1 MNRVRSNTCLLNV
14 GIPTPTYHTRHFQQ
28 AIQEGQAIKE
38 QVLYIEGIVI
48 EENIILHILGG
59 DPR

>member
-1 MNRVRSNTCLLNV
+1 MYAQTFVLNV
-14 GIPTPTYHTRHFQQ
+14 GVPTPTYFKSTRHFQQ

-38 QVLYIEGIVI
+38 EVLYSEGIII
-48 EENIILHILGG
+48 EENIKLHILGG